1 MEKSTA
7 SRVLLTLFRILF
19 TLFVLWTILF
29 IFRNS
34 LESGVLS
41 SARSQAVT
49 AAVNQHLGRVGLS
62 PLSNALVRKLAHFGE
77 YLLLGFGYTLCLRVY
92 TRRYIRHISWP
103 LLLGLLVANV
113 DETLQCYVAGRSS
126 SLRDV
131 WIDFAGCGCGVAAAL
146 CALVL
151 IGGRPG
157 VLHPEFRAG
166 PPALLLR
173 RTDYGQVPGPDP
185 RTLPLCPGR
194 GGYPRCGPEGVH

>member
-103 LLLGLLVANV
+103 LLLGLRVAHV

-151 IGGRPG
+151 IGG
-157 VLHPEFRAG
+157 LLSLAG
-166 PPALLLR
+166 F
-173 RTDYGQVPGPDP
+173 
-185 RTLPLCPGR
+185 GR
-194 GGYPRCGPEGVH
+194 KG

>member
-77 YLLLGFGYTLCLRVY
+77 YLLLGFGYTLCLRCTPAATSATSAGPCCWASWWPTW
-92 TRRYIRHISWP
+92 TRPCNAMWP
-103 LLLGLLVANV
+103 AAPAVFG
-113 DETLQCYVAGRSS
+113 T
-126 SLRDV
+126 
-131 WIDFAGCGCGVAAAL
+131 CGSTSPAAA
-146 CALVL
+146 
-151 IGGRPG
+151 
-157 VLHPEFRAG
+157 AG
-166 PPALLLR
+166 LR
-173 RTDYGQVPGPDP
+173 RPCAPW
-185 RTLPLCPGR
+185 C
-194 GGYPRCGPEGVH
+194 

>member
-19 TLFVLWTILF
+19 TLFVLWTIVF

-131 WIDFAGCGCGVAAAL
+131 WIDFAGCGCGVVAAL

-151 IGGRPG
+151 IGG
-157 VLHPEFRAG
+157 LFSLAG
-166 PPALLLR
+166 F
-173 RTDYGQVPGPDP
+173 
-185 RTLPLCPGR
+185 GR
-194 GGYPRCGPEGVH
+194 KG

>member
-62 PLSNALVRKLAHFGE
+62 PLSNALVLQAGPLRRISAAG
-77 YLLLGFGYTLCLRVY
+77 LRVHPVPAGVHPPLHPPHQLAPAAGPPGGQRGRDPAMLCGRPLQQSSGRVDRL
-92 TRRYIRHISWP
+92 RR
-103 LLLGLLVANV
+103 
-113 DETLQCYVAGRSS
+113 
-126 SLRDV
+126 LRLR
-131 WIDFAGCGCGVAAAL
+131 GCGAL

-151 IGGRPG
+151 IGG
-157 VLHPEFRAG
+157 LLSLAG
-166 PPALLLR
+166 F
-173 RTDYGQVPGPDP
+173 
-185 RTLPLCPGR
+185 GR
-194 GGYPRCGPEGVH
+194 KC

>member
-1 MEKSTA
+1 M
-7 SRVLLTLFRILF
+7 
-19 TLFVLWTILF
+19 
-29 IFRNS
+29 
-34 LESGVLS
+34 
-41 SARSQAVT
+41 
-49 AAVNQHLGRVGLS
+49 
-62 PLSNALVRKLAHFGE
+62 RKLAHFGE

-151 IGGRPG
+151 IGG
-157 VLHPEFRAG
+157 LLSLAG
-166 PPALLLR
+166 F
-173 RTDYGQVPGPDP
+173 
-185 RTLPLCPGR
+185 GR
-194 GGYPRCGPEGVH
+194 KG

>member
-62 PLSNALVRKLAHFGE
+62 PLSNALVRKLC
-77 YLLLGFGYTLCLRVY
+77 LLYT
-92 TRRYIRHISWP
+92 SD
-103 LLLGLLVANV
+103 AA
-113 DETLQCYVAGRSS
+113 DE
-126 SLRDV
+126 
-131 WIDFAGCGCGVAAAL
+131 
-146 CALVL
+146 
-151 IGGRPG
+151 
-157 VLHPEFRAG
+157 
-166 PPALLLR
+166 
-173 RTDYGQVPGPDP
+173 
-185 RTLPLCPGR
+185 
-194 GGYPRCGPEGVH
+194 

>member
-1 MEKSTA
+1 MAKSTA

-126 SLRDV
+126 SLRDGKAERPV
-131 WIDFAGCGCGVAAAL
+131 QPCLRAAQKTVRLLAHCKPVPYL
-146 CALVL
+146 SLSWSVL
-151 IGGRPG
+151 PR
-157 VLHPEFRAG
+157 VLMHPREF
-166 PPALLLR
+166 
-173 RTDYGQVPGPDP
+173 Q
-185 RTLPLCPGR
+185 
-194 GGYPRCGPEGVH
+194 

>member
-62 PLSNALVRKLAHFGE
+62 PSPTPWCA
-77 YLLLGFGYTLCLRVY
+77 
-92 TRRYIRHISWP
+92 SWP
-103 LLLGLLVANV
+103 TSENICCWASGTPCA
-113 DETLQCYVAGRSS
+113 
-126 SLRDV
+126 
-131 WIDFAGCGCGVAAAL
+131 CGCTPAATSATSAGPCCWASWWPTWTRPCNAMWPAAPAVFGTCGSTSPAAAAGVAAAL

-151 IGGRPG
+151 IGG
-157 VLHPEFRAG
+157 LLSLAG
-166 PPALLLR
+166 F
-173 RTDYGQVPGPDP
+173 
-185 RTLPLCPGR
+185 GR
-194 GGYPRCGPEGVH
+194 KG

>member
-131 WIDFAGCGCGVAAAL
+131 WIDRLRRLRLRGCGSPV
-146 CALVL
+146 
-151 IGGRPG
+151 RPG
-157 VLHPEFRAG
+157 VDRWAALPGGLWPERLNG
-166 PPALLLR
+166 PSSHVSGQRKKQSASW
-173 RTDYGQVPGPDP
+173 RTVNRY
-185 RTLPLCPGR
+185 RTFLSVGLSSR
-194 GGYPRCGPEGVH
+194 GC